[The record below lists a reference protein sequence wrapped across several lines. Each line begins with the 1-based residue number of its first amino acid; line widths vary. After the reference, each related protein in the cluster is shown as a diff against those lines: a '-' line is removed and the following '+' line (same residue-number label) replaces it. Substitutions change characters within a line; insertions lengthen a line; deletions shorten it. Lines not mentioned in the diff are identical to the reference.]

1 MRVCALRAATVLAL
15 SAGCVTVSAAA
26 DGPYSDHRLVRVVP
40 DSASERLA
48 VAQLPMTLMSEAV
61 ARDGATEYLA
71 TDDEIALLRHVG
83 IDVEVLV
90 DDMQARVDAERARLD
105 ARAVWGVD
113 PQPRGSDVFFEEF
126 RNYAELNTF
135 YDDLV
140 AAHPGV
146 ISRETIGQSIQGRD
160 IEAFTIGGAGD
171 ADSRPSLIFN
181 GTAHAREWISP
192 MTVTYIMRE
201 LVEGYGNDPRI
212 TALLDSV
219 TFRIAPIMNPDGY
232 LYTWSNE
239 RFWRKNRRNNGNG
252 TWGVDWNRNF
262 ATGWGG
268 PGADSN
274 TDSDVYRGTAP
285 FSEPESQALRDYT
298 LSVPNRAFHIDFHA
312 FSQLVLYPWGFTES
326 PIPQPDLGIQQS
338 LANAY
343 AADIA
348 SATGAS
354 YLPIP
359 GADLYIASGIST
371 DWHYDQA
378 GVYSFTVELRP
389 DEGGI
394 GGFDPSPALI
404 LPTVRENF
412 AAVLGL
418 GESVAVGVT
427 SSFPG
432 GQPTMVEPDTATAVS
447 IEIFPAFSGPLDA
460 SSATLFSRVGE
471 AGPFASSSMSASG
484 DVYTGSLPAAPC
496 GEVIQ
501 YYVQIDSTGGA
512 TYAVPFGAPGNVFE
526 AQAIETAVA
535 FDDDIEADTG
545 WTVGAPGDDATTGIW
560 ERANPQGTDAQPEND
575 HTPGGTICWVTDGDA
590 GGSLG
595 DNDID
600 GGTTTLISPA
610 FDATGGDSAIVS
622 FWVWY
627 SNNTGAAPNQD
638 SMPVR
643 ISNDNGASWQL
654 LDTIDQS
661 TSGWELRE
669 YDLGGVIAP
678 TDAVRLRFEASDL
691 GDGSIVEAAVDDL
704 RVVTAGCPDT
714 GNIADLAPPFGV
726 LDLADIQAFVDGFLN
741 QDPIADLAA
750 PFGVLD
756 LADVQAFTQAFLNGI
771 P

>member
-40 DSASERLA
+40 DSAAERLA

-83 IDVEVLV
+83 VDVEVLV

-126 RNYAELNTF
+126 RDYAELNSF

-171 ADSRPSLIFN
+171 PDSRPSLIFN

-394 GGFDPSPALI
+394 GGFDPSPAII

-460 SSATLFSRVGE
+460 SSVTLFSRVGE

-661 TSGWELRE
+661 TGGWELRE

-678 TDAVRLRFEASDL
+678 SDAVRLRFEASDL

-714 GNIADLAPPFGV
+714 GNIADLVPPFGV

>member
-61 ARDGATEYLA
+61 ARDGATDYLA

-83 IDVEVLV
+83 VDVEVLV
-90 DDMQARVDAERARLD
+90 EDMQARVDAERARLD

-126 RNYAELNTF
+126 RDYAELNTF

-140 AAHPGV
+140 ANNPGV
-146 ISRETIGQSIQGRD
+146 ISRQTIGQSIQGRD

-171 ADSRPSLIFN
+171 TDSRPSLIFN

-262 ATGWGG
+262 DANWSA
-268 PGADSN
+268 PGASGDP
-274 TDSDVYRGTAP
+274 SDDTYYGTAP
-285 FSEPESQALRDYT
+285 FSEPETQAIRDFI
-298 LSVPNRAFHIDFHA
+298 LGVPNAALHIDYHA
-312 FSQLVLYPWGFTES
+312 FSQLILWPWGNTSS
-326 PIPQPDLGIQQS
+326 PLPQPDRGIHESLGT
-338 LANAY
+338 AY
-343 AADIA
+343 ADTIQ
-348 SATGAS
+348 SVSGEV
-354 YLPIP
+354 YQPIQSF
-359 GADLYIASGIST
+359 DLYQTSGTSS
-371 DWHYDQA
+371 DWAYGSA
-378 GVYSFTVELRP
+378 GVVALALELRP
-389 DEGGI
+389 SSGGTD
-394 GGFDPSPALI
+394 GFDPSPTLI
-404 LPTVRENF
+404 LPCAEENF

-432 GQPTMVEPDTATAVS
+432 GQPTLVEPDTATAVS

-460 SSATLFSRVGE
+460 SSATLYSRVGDS
-471 AGPFASSSMSASG
+471 GPFSGSSMSASG

-512 TYAVPFGAPGNVFE
+512 TYAVPFGAPANAFE

-560 ERANPQGTDAQPEND
+560 ERANPQSTDAQPEND

-595 DNDID
+595 ANDID

-669 YDLGGVIAP
+669 YDLAGVIEP